1 LSTLQRGRFTA
12 CQERS
17 ESGHRHVAQDTRL
30 QVTSRIETWA
40 TLIAIGF
47 TLFEVRSHWP
57 NNFLIFRAATEHLL
71 RGSDLYVAYPDRHFD
86 LFKYS
91 PTFALAFWPFAA
103 LPPLPSLL
111 LWNSASAWVFARS
124 LRVVVPDT
132 AGQVFAGLML
142 LWPFLTQLSGAQTNA
157 LVAALIIA
165 AVVAMEKDRPEA
177 SALAITT
184 GVVIKPF
191 ALAAAPLIMTQ
202 RRRGRFLVTTV
213 LSGILFIAAPLVVM
227 KPHVLAAEYSSWSR
241 IEAVDALDRGYSVMG
256 VLHEWLRLDWPNWPV
271 QLVGTAILLL
281 PVLLRRDK
289 WGDRVFRRQMLA
301 SVLLYVVLFNHQA
314 EYETYL
320 IAAAGLVIWF
330 LWSRRSLPATIL
342 TALGM
347 SALHPFPYSV
357 AWMTLQFQL
366 LGNSRER
373 GERDILAAEP
383 LTR

>member
-1 LSTLQRGRFTA
+1 M
-12 CQERS
+12 
-17 ESGHRHVAQDTRL
+17 
-30 QVTSRIETWA
+30 
-40 TLIAIGF
+40 
-47 TLFEVRSHWP
+47 
-57 NNFLIFRAATEHLL
+57 
-71 RGSDLYVAYPDRHFD
+71 RGSDLYVAYPGRHFD

-103 LPPLPSLL
+103 LPLLPSLL

-124 LRVVVPDT
+124 LRAVVPDT
-132 AGQVFAGLML
+132 AGQVCAGLML
-142 LWPFLTQLSGAQTNA
+142 LWPFLAQLSGAQTNG

-191 ALAAAPLIMTQ
+191 LLAAVPLIMTQ
-202 RRRGRFLVTTV
+202 RWRGRFLVTTV

-281 PVLLRRDK
+281 PLLLRRDK
-289 WGDRVFRRQMLA
+289 WGDRIFRRQMLA

-314 EYETYL
+314 EYESYL

-342 TALGM
+342 TAVGM
-347 SALHPFPYSV
+347 FALHPFPYSV

-366 LGNSRER
+366 LGNSREC

-383 LTR
+383 LTRYQ